1 MQLQFLTMQQI
12 RLQQTCPLIFED
24 KDLTSSCV
32 WEKDIVFEK
41 GRRYLINAP
50 SGGGKTSLLAF
61 LFGIRQD
68 YLGTIEIDGK
78 DIRTFSLSEWDHIR
92 SCKLS
97 MVFQNLKIFPEL
109 TAWENL
115 QLKNTLT
122 GKPYRNDDFLNHWL
136 HQLGIA
142 DKKRRPASQ
151 MSFGQRQRLALIRAL
166 CQPLD
171 LLLLD
176 EPFSHLDVENAALI
190 CRELDLFLKDS
201 GAGLITTS
209 LGDIYPVPDLEIL
222 NL

>member
-1 MQLQFLTMQQI
+1 MQQI
-12 RLQQTCPLIFED
+12 HLQQIYPLIFED
-24 KDLTSSCV
+24 KNLTSSGI
-32 WEKDIVFEK
+32 WKKDIVFEK

-61 LFGIRQD
+61 IFGIRKD
-68 YLGTIEIDGK
+68 YSGTIDINGK
-78 DIRTFSLSEWDHIR
+78 DIRNFSLPEWDSIR
-92 SCKLS
+92 SEKLS
-97 MVFQNLKIFPEL
+97 MVFQNLKIFTEL

-142 DKKRRPASQ
+142 DKKHRPASQ
-151 MSFGQRQRLALIRAL
+151 ISFGQRQRLALIRSL
-166 CQPLD
+166 CQPFD
-171 LLLLD
+171 FLLLD
-176 EPFSHLDVENAALI
+176 EPFSHLDTENASLI

-201 GAGLITTS
+201 GAGLIMTS
-209 LGDIYPVPDLEIL
+209 LGDIYPVSDLEIL